1 MKRLVSIIVV
11 TIGCATSVPTPEAGA
26 PSPTGLPA
34 SVNGS
39 ETVEIRL
46 APDPNEI
53 HAVIKA
59 PSDKVW
65 ALLPDVY
72 KKIGIVGAEVLDSNL
87 QIYGTRN
94 FTSRNLADMRTSEIV
109 RCGNDVAGPSGG
121 MYRTKLS
128 ITTSVEPRIGGGTT
142 ITTQIEGYATPA
154 EGTSTDAVRCVS
166 NGKLEKRIK
175 TLLNER
181 LGS

>member
-1 MKRLVSIIVV
+1 MRSIALLALVS
-11 TIGCATSVPTPEAGA
+11 IGCATSGPVQQPGTPSA
-26 PSPTGLPA
+26 GLPA
-34 SVNGS
+34 SVVGS

-46 APDPNEI
+46 ATEADDI

-59 PSDKVW
+59 PSEKVW

-72 KKIGIVGAEVLDSNL
+72 KKLGIVGAEVLDSDAE
-87 QIYGTRN
+87 IFGTRN
-94 FTSRNLADMRTSEIV
+94 FPSRNLTDMRTAEIV

-128 ITTSVEPRIGGGTT
+128 IATTVQPKIDGTT
-142 ITTQIEGYATPA
+142 EISTLIEGYATPA

-166 NGKLEKRIK
+166 NGKLEKRIR
-175 TLLNER
+175 TLLSER
-181 LGS
+181 LKS

>member
-1 MKRLVSIIVV
+1 MRSIALLVLV
-11 TIGCATSVPTPEAGA
+11 TGCATTAPVQGPGA
-26 PSPTGLPA
+26 PPSTGLPA
-34 SVNGS
+34 SIVGT

-46 APDPNEI
+46 AADADDI

-59 PSDKVW
+59 PSEKVW
-65 ALLPDVY
+65 TLLPDVY
-72 KKIGIVGAEVLDSNL
+72 KTLGIVGAEVLDSNT
-87 QIYGTRN
+87 QTFGTHN
-94 FTSRNLADMRTSEIV
+94 FTGRNLADIRTAEVV

-128 ITTSVEPRIGGGTT
+128 IATTVQPKIDGTT
-142 ITTQIEGYATPA
+142 AISTLIEGYATPA

-166 NGKLEKRIK
+166 NGKLEKRIR

-181 LGS
+181 LKG